1 MTPGFVLERLED
13 APAPELDNDVAVFRS
28 EGFVSEAFGFAV
40 LAVGFRQGLDKE
52 FAVLATLTELK
63 LYDQFGGVLKDNP
76 AACWG

>member
-1 MTPGFVLERLED
+1 
-13 APAPELDNDVAVFRS
+13 
-28 EGFVSEAFGFAV
+28 VSEAFGFAV